1 MSRKQNKREAP
12 TSFTD
17 VLLKLYDI
25 VTSQSDVRKT
35 VCQIFWNTAK
45 GKIHHLWKGEI
56 IDVSYV

>member
-1 MSRKQNKREAP
+1 MSPKQNKREAP

-45 GKIHHLWKGEI
+45 GKIHHL
-56 IDVSYV
+56 

>member
-1 MSRKQNKREAP
+1 MSPRQNKREAP
-12 TSFTD
+12 TLFTN

-25 VTSQSDVRKT
+25 VKSQADVRKT

-45 GKIHHLWKGEI
+45 GRINHLWKGEI

>member
-1 MSRKQNKREAP
+1 MSPRQKKREAP
-12 TSFTD
+12 TLFTD

-45 GKIHHLWKGEI
+45 GKINHF
-56 IDVSYV
+56 